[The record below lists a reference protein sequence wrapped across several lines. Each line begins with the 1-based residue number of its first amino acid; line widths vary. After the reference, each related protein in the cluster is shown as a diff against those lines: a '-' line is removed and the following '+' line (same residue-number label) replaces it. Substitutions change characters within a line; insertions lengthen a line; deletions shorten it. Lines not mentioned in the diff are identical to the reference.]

1 MREVNCGACASDAAL
16 GTLERFRLAVF
27 RILLM
32 IQISI
37 YNLSNGGFLH
47 VGFCICICFHVKFK
61 RC

>member
-1 MREVNCGACASDAAL
+1 MRVGSCGACASDAAL

-27 RILLM
+27 M

-37 YNLSNGGFLH
+37 YNISNGGFLH
-47 VGFCICICFHVKFK
+47 AGFICIRCHVKFK